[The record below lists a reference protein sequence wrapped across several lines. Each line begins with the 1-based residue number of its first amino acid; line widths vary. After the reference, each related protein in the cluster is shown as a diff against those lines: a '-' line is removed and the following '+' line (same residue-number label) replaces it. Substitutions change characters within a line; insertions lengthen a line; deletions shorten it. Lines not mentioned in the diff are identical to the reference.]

1 MCGIDTDWVG
11 TAPVRA
17 WVEWR
22 WLDNASGAVYGDGTD
37 TTDIDFDSSPLL
49 RVDGMGAGEDHRTF
63 RRYVLSSWHSVSCW

>member
-1 MCGIDTDWVG
+1 MCGVYTDWVG

-22 WLDNASGAVYGDGTD
+22 RLDNASGAADGDGAD

-49 RVDGMGAGEDHRTF
+49 WVVGMGEGEDRRT
-63 RRYVLSSWHSVSCW
+63 S